1 MSLHLCTVYIV
12 HTLYIVHTI
21 YIYTFHRIHHT
32 LRTIHSF
39 HCPLY
44 NMLSP
49 MLCILWSLHNTPH
62 TTHSTHCT
70 NLHSTLCTLCPT
82 SCTMPYTWSAIPKC
96 TLYVHPIPN
105 VYRIILHVKCLMYRI
120 WFRVHSM
127 WGQVLKVSCKVL
139 CVAPGEHDRTNAPY
153 TSHQTCRP

>member
-1 MSLHLCTVYIV
+1 MSNVWCAGYGLERIVCEDKYTMYHAKCYVWHVKNIIEWILHHTVVTSTIHYTSYTVQYVQYLLYMDYALLDIHCTL
-12 HTLYIVHTI
+12 HNSHTI

-62 TTHSTHCT
+62 TTHSTHWT

-82 SCTMPYTWSAIPKC
+82 SCTMPYTLSAIPKC
-96 TLYVHPIPN
+96 TIY
-105 VYRIILHVKCLMYRI
+105 
-120 WFRVHSM
+120 
-127 WGQVLKVSCKVL
+127 
-139 CVAPGEHDRTNAPY
+139 
-153 TSHQTCRP
+153 